1 MGIACSIFNSIVA
14 LWPLAVKSERRRAA
28 VLQASRAYN
37 LLLRPLF
44 EFLVSCLFL
53 QIRSHKAFAS
63 LVGFRRPTT
72 RKQEKS
78 YCRDHHGE
86 AWLLPG
92 AKCAP
97 RISRLSIRSI
107 FFFCVFSI
115 FFSVSLYFLL
125 SIEFIYKLSSSS
137 RVFLSSLP
145 TLKFGCSR
153 HLLLNT

>member
-14 LWPLAVKSERRRAA
+14 LWPLAVKSERRRPA

-86 AWLLPG
+86 AWLLSG
-92 AKCAP
+92 ATCEP
-97 RISRLSIRSI
+97 RISRLSIRFSI
-107 FFFCVFSI
+107 FFSCVFSI
-115 FFSVSLYFLL
+115 FFSASLYFSS
-125 SIEFIYKLSSSS
+125 SIEFI
-137 RVFLSSLP
+137 
-145 TLKFGCSR
+145 
-153 HLLLNT
+153 